1 MSQPS
6 PAGVPRPGQ
15 EIDWSAWRGGFPLLK
30 RKVYLNS
37 CAYAAMAQS
46 VSAALGAYLAA
57 REESGCAWDLWVER
71 YETLRLS
78 LASLLGAGLTEIAIT
93 SSVSA
98 ALNAIASGLRFDSP
112 RNRIVITDLEFPTHG
127 QIWHA
132 QAARGAEIVQI
143 PSSRGRVD
151 PERFAEVVDERTLL
165 VATSEVCYRNGAR
178 LPIAQIADIAH
189 RNGALLLVDS
199 YQAIGTARE
208 SARDHGADIIVGGMM
223 KYLLG
228 TSGIAFACVAASL
241 IEQIS
246 PTATGWFAQQ
256 DIGAMDATAHHPSL
270 TARRFEAGTPPVANV
285 YMAEE
290 GLRIIREIGLGAIE
304 ERISGLTGRIK
315 RRALEAG
322 YTLATPQR
330 HGAMIALASPDSPA
344 LVAAL
349 AQEGI
354 LASTRDGNL
363 RISTHFYNDESD
375 IDALFDAL
383 RKHERLMPRMG

>member
-1 MSQPS
+1 MSRPT
-6 PAGVPRPGQ
+6 PAGAPRPGQ
-15 EIDWSAWRGGFPLLK
+15 DIDWSAWRGGFPLLK

-57 REESGCAWDLWVER
+57 REESGCAWDLWLER

-78 LASLLGAGLTEIAIT
+78 VAALLGARPTEIALT

-98 ALNAIASGLRFDSP
+98 ALNAIASGLRFDSS

-132 QAARGAEIVQI
+132 QTARGAEIVQI
-143 PSSRGRVD
+143 PSSQGWID
-151 PERFAEVVDERTLL
+151 PERFAAVVDERTLL

-208 SARDHGADIIVGGMM
+208 SARDHGADIILGGMM

-246 PTATGWFAQQ
+246 PAATGWFAQE

-383 RKHERLMPRMG
+383 RRHERLMVRMG

>member
-1 MSQPS
+1 M
-6 PAGVPRPGQ
+6 
-15 EIDWSAWRGGFPLLK
+15 
-30 RKVYLNS
+30 YLNS

-46 VSAALGAYLAA
+46 VAEAVGAYLTVRGAC
-57 REESGCAWDLWVER
+57 GCAWDRWVER
-71 YETLRLS
+71 YEELRCS
-78 LASLLGAGLTEIAIT
+78 LASLLGARPAEIALT

-98 ALNAIASGLRFDSP
+98 ALNAIASGLRFDGP
-112 RNRIVITDLEFPTHG
+112 RNRIVTTDLEFPTHG

-143 PSSRGRVD
+143 PSTEGWVE
-151 PERFAEVVDERTLL
+151 PGRFAEAIDERTLL

-189 RNGALLLVDS
+189 RNGALLLVDN

-208 SARDHGADIIVGGMM
+208 SAREHGADIVVGGMM

-228 TSGIAFACVAASL
+228 GSGIAFACVAASL
-241 IEQIS
+241 IERIS
-246 PTATGWFAQQ
+246 PTSTGWFAQE
-256 DIGAMDATAHHPSL
+256 DIGAMDATAHHPSA
-270 TARRFEAGTPPVANV
+270 TARRFEAGTPSVASV

-290 GLRIIREIGLGAIE
+290 GIRIIAQVGLDAIE
-304 ERISGLTGRIK
+304 QRIGGLTERIK
-315 RRALEAG
+315 RRAQESA
-322 YTLATPQR
+322 YVRASPQR
-330 HGAMIALASPDSPA
+330 HGAMIALRCRDAPA

-349 AQEGI
+349 AHTGI
-354 LASTRDGNL
+354 LASARDGNL

-383 RKHERLMPRMG
+383 RRHESLLRQASS